1 VAAQIQGV
9 PMERV
14 RWFAGEA
21 LGPTRRGRTMATKA
35 DRLVRLR
42 PVFLEGSDRVEFVT
56 VRGSRTADRVADIFD
71 VQWRYLHGDGS
82 ADQVRALAGK
92 RAGGQ
97 PVEADPDRLD
107 IIGALGEANPDEVYR
122 ELVS

>member
-1 VAAQIQGV
+1 
-9 PMERV
+9 MERV

-21 LGPTRRGRTMATKA
+21 LGPTREGRTMPTKA

-56 VRGSRTADRVADIFD
+56 VRGSRAADRVSTIFD
-71 VQWRYLHGDGS
+71 VQWRYLHGDAS
-82 ADQVRALAGK
+82 VEEVRALAG
-92 RAGGQ
+92 RRTGGRL
-97 PVEADPDRLD
+97 VEADPDRLD
-107 IIGALGEANPDEVYR
+107 VIGALGEANPDEVYR